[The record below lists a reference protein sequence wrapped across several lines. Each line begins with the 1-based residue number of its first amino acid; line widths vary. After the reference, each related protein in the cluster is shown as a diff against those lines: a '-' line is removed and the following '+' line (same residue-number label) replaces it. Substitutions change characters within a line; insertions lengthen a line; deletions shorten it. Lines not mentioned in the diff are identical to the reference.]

1 MTIEK
6 GKEWGRAI
14 QTPTDYVEVASDRKL
29 IDHWL
34 LNREQLFV
42 VRGGDLFR
50 SLGAPLCDMS
60 VATKQLLTVDVMR
73 VEIDYDDAST
83 GTLYALSNLQIG
95 SWRSRCRFICVS
107 NCGFIDERNIAPRA
121 HPNDGEIEVMTV
133 SPTIDWKQRFQAWR
147 RTRTG
152 THLPH
157 PNISMERGNY
167 GSWTRAGNEV
177 LSIDG
182 APLSCSGGV
191 NWQKI
196 CVHVEPDACYVL
208 V

>member
-6 GKEWGRAI
+6 GKEWGHAI
-14 QTPTDYVEVASDRKL
+14 RTPKDYVEVMSDREL
-29 IDHWL
+29 IQNWL

-60 VATKQLLTVDVMR
+60 AAMKQLLTVDVMR
-73 VEIDYDDAST
+73 IEIDYEDTST
-83 GTLYALSNLQIG
+83 DTLYALSNLQIG
-95 SWRSRCRFICVS
+95 SWRSRNRFVCVS
-107 NCGFIDERNIAPRA
+107 NCGFVKDRNIAPRA
-121 HPNDGEIEVMTV
+121 HPNDGEVEVMKI
-133 SPTIDWKQRFQAWR
+133 SPAIDWKQRFQAWR

-157 PNISMERGNY
+157 PNISIERGNR
-167 GSWTRAGNEV
+167 GCWTREGNEA
-177 LSIDG
+177 LTIDG
-182 APLSCSGGV
+182 EAFSRRRGS
-191 NWQKI
+191 NWLKV

>member
-6 GKEWGRAI
+6 GKEWGRQI
-14 QTPTDYVEVASDRKL
+14 HTPTEHVEVMSDREL
-29 IDHWL
+29 IDNWI

-60 VATKQLLTVDVMR
+60 VATKQLLPVDVMR
-73 VEIDYDDAST
+73 VEISFDDTSS
-83 GTLYALSNLQIG
+83 GTFYALSNLQIG
-95 SWRSRCRFICVS
+95 SWRSRGRFVCVS
-107 NCGFIDERNIAPRA
+107 NCGFVDERNIAPRA
-121 HPNDGEIEVMTV
+121 HPNDGEVEVMTV
-133 SPTIDWKQRFQAWR
+133 SSTIDWKQRFQAWR

-182 APLSCSGGV
+182 KPVSRGRGP
-191 NWQKI
+191 NWQSVGI
-196 CVHVEPDACYVL
+196 YVEPDACYVL